1 MFVNPA
7 VTRKRIALATLID
20 VTELCAVSQ
29 KRCSASH
36 PSRTLII
43 CVRGKSTE
51 IKLLKQKFCEIKG
64 AVQ

>member
-7 VTRKRIALATLID
+7 VTRKRIAPATSID

-29 KRCSASH
+29 KHCSASR

-43 CVRGKSTE
+43 CVRGKNAEKVTE
-51 IKLLKQKFCEIKG
+51 AKVL
-64 AVQ
+64 